1 MAVVYD
7 NITNSMSTID
17 YIPNTYMASNP
28 YVDSNFITTFGP
40 IWLPRIYGKDLTA
53 FEIASSG
60 KIALTIND
68 VHSIDISR
76 SNNTNTI
83 GSYSNTSLE
92 LMAGDNDMKLFMDAA
107 TNHITMTSLCNV
119 TTNAQYGSI
128 RMNASNN
135 FIVNTLS
142 NLTLNASASN
152 IRLTMDTVSQ
162 SMIIYTSNNYYV
174 AASNSAVIN
183 GKSNVTITA
192 VNGDIQIAAS
202 NSNISIFASNNVNFT
217 ASNEF
222 YIRSLSNL
230 ALESDAGSVNISSIA
245 SNVALYAFDDF
256 VVTTS
261 NDYFL
266 NATSNVTLTSIGG
279 ELNITSSNSNINVYA
294 LNNINVFSSN
304 NISVISKSN
313 ITFTSS
319 NGSVYVSSLTDDISL
334 YSSNDFFLT
343 ASNDLT
349 IHTSS
354 NIVLK
359 SANGIIDIRSE
370 TSNVSV
376 LAQDDIKITACN
388 DYQININSNISVESK
403 GGNITTFSFGDIILN
418 ADNSNVYLNMNVPED
433 TMYVYALSN
442 INITSCNDLIVG
454 SRSNITFTTSNF
466 NVYTQDV
473 ISMTASNII
482 TISSTSNALFSAC
495 NTLEISACNLLL
507 TTLNDIEYK
516 AQSNINFYISSA
528 VPSNEPIFSVTGD
541 SLKVRGDIYLTG
553 SINTSNILSTTVVQ
567 STLKVDDK
575 VIVLATGDSNT
586 SDTDGTFT
594 NDKSGIVVNGWPN
607 GDSNWMYTTEN
618 KSFLWNYGTTGLPDI
633 GTSNLDK
640 EAFWELQ
647 GGSFRLTYQKNY
659 GTSNTPEMR
668 PLSFGFRINE
678 QEELEIVKY
687 FYNSNMSP
695 PGMDIRRVA
704 RFGRVIPI

>member
-1 MAVVYD
+1 
-7 NITNSMSTID
+7 
-17 YIPNTYMASNP
+17 
-28 YVDSNFITTFGP
+28 
-40 IWLPRIYGKDLTA
+40 
-53 FEIASSG
+53 
-60 KIALTIND
+60 
-68 VHSIDISR
+68 
-76 SNNTNTI
+76 
-83 GSYSNTSLE
+83 
-92 LMAGDNDMKLFMDAA
+92 
-107 TNHITMTSLCNV
+107 
-119 TTNAQYGSI
+119 
-128 RMNASNN
+128 
-135 FIVNTLS
+135 
-142 NLTLNASASN
+142 
-152 IRLTMDTVSQ
+152 
-162 SMIIYTSNNYYV
+162 
-174 AASNSAVIN
+174 
-183 GKSNVTITA
+183 
-192 VNGDIQIAAS
+192 
-202 NSNISIFASNNVNFT
+202 
-217 ASNEF
+217 
-222 YIRSLSNL
+222 
-230 ALESDAGSVNISSIA
+230 
-245 SNVALYAFDDF
+245 
-256 VVTTS
+256 
-261 NDYFL
+261 
-266 NATSNVTLTSIGG
+266 
-279 ELNITSSNSNINVYA
+279 

-594 NDKSGIVVNGWPN
+594 NDKSGIVVNG
-607 GDSNWMYTTEN
+607 Y
-618 KSFLWNYGTTGLPDI
+618 I

-659 GTSNTPEMR
+659 GTSNTPAMR